1 MHVPDLTYSE
11 DKMREGREVAIAL
24 IKALVES
31 KRKRGVRHVGGGGSG
46 VVDGVEGNKTDNN
59 FA

>member
-1 MHVPDLTYSE
+1 VPDLSFSE
-11 DKMREGREVAIAL
+11 EKTREGREVAIAL

-31 KRKRGVRHVGGGGSG
+31 RRKNG
-46 VVDGVEGNKTDNN
+46 VVRQSQEAVSGESLVDKMDNN